1 MKSAFGPGEL
11 QVPDRS
17 PEPSRVLL
25 VASGLFL
32 TNPFAYAGNGPDLGG
47 QFAMMGAIGG
57 DQQLQMIA
65 QPYARDY
72 LTGTILSV
80 KNTLDWISGDA
91 DLLAAS
97 AKLLSEPN
105 LTYSSIAKPKIAAED
120 DEAAIKKKDEE
131 YRTGRKAVQQKVQW
145 SLTLGVPVLFALFGI
160 GRWRYREGKRAQR
173 KL

>member
-1 MKSAFGPGEL
+1 
-11 QVPDRS
+11 
-17 PEPSRVLL
+17 VLL
-25 VASGLFL
+25 VSSSLFL
-32 TNPFAYAGNGPDLGG
+32 TNPFAYAGNGPELGG

-57 DQQLQMIA
+57 DPNLQAIA

-105 LTYSSIAKPKIAAED
+105 LTYSSVSKPKIAAED

-131 YRTGRKAVQQKVQW
+131 YRLARVAIQQRVQW
-145 SLTLGVPVLFALFGI
+145 SLTLGVPALFALFGI
-160 GRWRYREGKRAQR
+160 GRWRYREGKRAGQ
-173 KL
+173 KA